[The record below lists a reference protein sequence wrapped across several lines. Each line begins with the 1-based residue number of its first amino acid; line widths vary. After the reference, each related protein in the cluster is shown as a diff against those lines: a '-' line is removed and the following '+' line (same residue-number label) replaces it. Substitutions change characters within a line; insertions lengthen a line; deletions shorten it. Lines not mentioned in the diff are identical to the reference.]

1 MPGLLLDLDGVL
13 YEGDHAIAGAAEA
26 VAWCR
31 AQGIPHLFLTNT
43 TSRPRR
49 ALVPKLARMG
59 IEAEA
64 ADILAPPFAAALWL
78 RQQGAGR
85 CALFVASTSLE
96 EFAGLPLTDPEYNDH
111 PAAVVIGDLGQE
123 WSFERLNEAFR
134 LLMTEPRPQ
143 LIALGLTRYWRAAD
157 GLQLDAGPFVKALE
171 YASGIDA
178 IVMGKPAAA
187 FFETALAVLGTS
199 AADTWMIGDD
209 IRTDIAAAQHAG
221 LHGLLVRTGKFRPQ
235 DLELGV
241 VPDGVLP
248 SIAALPAWW
257 RENIQVRTG
266 ER

>member
-1 MPGLLLDLDGVL
+1 MPGLLIDLDGVL

-26 VAWCR
+26 VTWCR
-31 AQGIPHLFLTNT
+31 EQGIPHLFLTNT

-49 ALVPKLARMG
+49 ALVPKLARIG
-59 IEAEA
+59 IAAEA
-64 ADILAPPFAAALWL
+64 AEILAPPFAAALWL
-78 RQQGAGR
+78 RQHGAGR
-85 CALFVASTSLE
+85 CALFVASVTLE
-96 EFAGLPLTDPEYNDH
+96 EFASLPVMDPEYNDH

-134 LLMTEPRPQ
+134 LLMSEPRPQ

-187 FFETALAVLGTS
+187 FFEMALGVLGTS

-221 LHGLLVRTGKFRPQ
+221 IHGLLVRTGKFRPQ
-235 DLELGV
+235 DLELGI

-257 RENIQVRTG
+257 RENIH
-266 ER
+266 E